1 MTGSFKYGVSTY
13 SYVNDYGSIMTL
25 EDAFDHIADTGAT
38 GIEILGEGQVEG
50 YPEPGKEWLDLWF
63 ALLDR
68 YQLEPTNMC
77 SWVDMR
83 ITLNRNLTVE
93 EGAAELA
100 RDLHLAHRL
109 GFKFL
114 RPKFGVLSHDLIP
127 EANWEAYVERN
138 LDLAAKYDIVM
149 CPEIHA
155 PTPIKHQVVDGYIDF
170 IERTG
175 TKHFGLMVDTG
186 IFQNKPLT
194 HWGSHQ
200 INEEARKHMEF
211 LNGIAVNPEEFLDI
225 AKYVVFIQAKFH
237 DIDENLEDLHIPWKP
252 VISALKRA
260 GYSGWLSSEYEG
272 LRAPWRAIDQVRRQH
287 VLLRKLEREY
297 DEGTFA

>member
-1 MTGSFKYGVSTY
+1 MTSSFKYGVSVY

-50 YPEPGKEWLDLWF
+50 YPEPSSAWLDTWF
-63 ALLDR
+63 RLLDQ
-68 YQLEPTNMC
+68 YKLEPTNMC

-83 ITLNRNLTVE
+83 LTLSHWLTVE

-100 RDLHLAHRL
+100 RDLHLAHLL

-114 RPKFGVLSHDLIP
+114 RPKFGVVSHDLVP
-127 EANWEAYVERN
+127 DPNWEGYVERN
-138 LDLAAKYDIVM
+138 LDLAHKYGIVI
-149 CPEIHA
+149 CPEIHS
-155 PTPIKHQVVDGYIDF
+155 PTPIKHPVVDGYIDF

-175 TKHFGLMVDTG
+175 TKNFGLMVDTG
-186 IFQNKPLT
+186 IFQDRPLV

-200 INEEARKHMEF
+200 VTEEMRKHMAF

-237 DIDENLEDLHIPWKP
+237 DIDENLEDQNIPWKP

-272 LRAPWRAIDQVRRQH
+272 LRSPWRAIDQVRRQQ
-287 VLLRKLEREY
+287 VLLRKLEREH
-297 DEGTFA
+297 DEGRFA